1 MKKGTFHAYKDF
13 KEKSSVIL
21 AEKEFRV
28 YGE

>member
-1 MKKGTFHAYKDF
+1 MKKGAFRAYMDF

-21 AEKEFRV
+21 AEKELGV